1 MGKLI
6 IVKFVKSKEVNNQM
20 KIWLNKKEYTFFAP
34 TVLADKLAV
43 GQLQFV
49 KTGPRLNSKKKNTLI
64 QIQSIKEADDS
75 KRKMITLA
83 LKNPDIV
90 KFEDDKPLI
99 QDTKRNVVKNAFW
112 KLKTKQVWLLP
123 KKEDK

>member
-6 IVKFVKSKEVNNQM
+6 IVKFVKSKKVNNQM

-49 KTGPRLNSKKKNTLI
+49 KTGPRLNLKKKNTLM
-64 QIQSIKEADDS
+64 QIQSIKDVDDT
-75 KRKMITLA
+75 KRKMITFV
-83 LKNPDIV
+83 LKEPIV
-90 KFEDDKPLI
+90 VDLSKPI
-99 QDTKRNVVKNAFW
+99 TQSSKKNVVKEAREE
-112 KLKTKQVWLLP
+112 LKSKHMWTLP
-123 KKEDK
+123 KKEDE

>member
-34 TVLADKLAV
+34 TALADKLAV

-64 QIQSIKEADDS
+64 QIQSIKDVDDT
-75 KRKMITLA
+75 KRKMITFA
-83 LKNPDIV
+83 LKKSIV
-90 KFEDDKPLI
+90 VDLSKPI
-99 QDTKRNVVKNAFW
+99 TQSSKQNVVKEAREE
-112 KLKTKQVWLLP
+112 LKSKHVWTLP
-123 KKEDK
+123 KKEDE

>member
-6 IVKFVKSKEVNNQM
+6 IVKFVKSKKVNNQM

-49 KTGPRLNSKKKNTLI
+49 KTGPRLNLKKKNTLI
-64 QIQSIKEADDS
+64 QIQSIKDVDDT
-75 KRKMITLA
+75 KRKMITFV
-83 LKNPDIV
+83 LK
-90 KFEDDKPLI
+90 KPIAVDLSKPI
-99 QDTKRNVVKNAFW
+99 TQSSKQNVVKEAREE
-112 KLKTKQVWLLP
+112 LKSKHVWTLP
-123 KKEDK
+123 KKEDE

>member
-6 IVKFVKSKEVNNQM
+6 VVKFVKSKKINNQM

-64 QIQSIKEADDS
+64 QIQSIKDVDDT
-75 KRKMITLA
+75 KRKMITFV
-83 LKNPDIV
+83 LKKPIV
-90 KFEDDKPLI
+90 VDLSKPI
-99 QDTKRNVVKNAFW
+99 TQSSKQNVVKEAREE
-112 KLKTKQVWLLP
+112 LKSKNVWPLS
-123 KKEDK
+123 KKEEK

>member
-6 IVKFVKSKEVNNQM
+6 IVKFVKSKKVNNQM

-64 QIQSIKEADDS
+64 QIQSIKDVDGT
-75 KRKMITLA
+75 KRKMITFVVNSNHP
-83 LKNPDIV
+83 LK
-90 KFEDDKPLI
+90 
-99 QDTKRNVVKNAFW
+99 
-112 KLKTKQVWLLP
+112 
-123 KKEDK
+123 

>member
-6 IVKFVKSKEVNNQM
+6 IVKFVKSKKVNNQM

-64 QIQSIKEADDS
+64 QIQSIKDVDDT
-75 KRKMITLA
+75 KRKMITFA
-83 LKNPDIV
+83 LKKSIV
-90 KFEDDKPLI
+90 VDLSKPI
-99 QDTKRNVVKNAFW
+99 TQSGKQNVVKEAREE
-112 KLKTKQVWLLP
+112 LKSKHVWTLP
-123 KKEDK
+123 KKEEK

>member
-64 QIQSIKEADDS
+64 QIQSIKDVDDI
-75 KRKMITLA
+75 KRKMITFV
-83 LKNPDIV
+83 LKKPIV
-90 KFEDDKPLI
+90 VDLSKPI
-99 QDTKRNVVKNAFW
+99 TQNSKQNVVKEAREE
-112 KLKTKQVWLLP
+112 LKSKHVWILP
-123 KKEDK
+123 KKEEK

>member
-6 IVKFVKSKEVNNQM
+6 IVKFVKSKKVNNQM

-49 KTGPRLNSKKKNTLI
+49 KTGPRLNPKKKNTLM
-64 QIQSIKEADDS
+64 QIQSIKDVDDT
-75 KRKMITLA
+75 KRKMITFV
-83 LKNPDIV
+83 LKKPIV
-90 KFEDDKPLI
+90 VDLSKPI
-99 QDTKRNVVKNAFW
+99 TQSSKQNVVKEAREE
-112 KLKTKQVWLLP
+112 LKSKHVWTLP

>member
-6 IVKFVKSKEVNNQM
+6 VVKFVKSKKINNQM

-64 QIQSIKEADDS
+64 QIQSIKDVD
-75 KRKMITLA
+75 
-83 LKNPDIV
+83 
-90 KFEDDKPLI
+90 
-99 QDTKRNVVKNAFW
+99 DTKRKTITFVLKKPIVVDLSKPITQSSKQNVVKEAREE
-112 KLKTKQVWLLP
+112 LKSKNVWPLS
-123 KKEDK
+123 KKEEK

>member
-6 IVKFVKSKEVNNQM
+6 IVKFVKSKKVNNQM

-49 KTGPRLNSKKKNTLI
+49 KTGPRLNPKKKNTLI
-64 QIQSIKEADDS
+64 QIQSIKDVDDT
-75 KRKMITLA
+75 KRKMITFV
-83 LKNPDIV
+83 LKKPIV
-90 KFEDDKPLI
+90 VDLSKPI
-99 QDTKRNVVKNAFW
+99 TQSSKQNVVKEAREE
-112 KLKTKQVWLLP
+112 LKFKRVWTLP
-123 KKEDK
+123 KKEDE

>member
-34 TVLADKLAV
+34 TALADKLAV

-64 QIQSIKEADDS
+64 QIQSIKDVDDT
-75 KRKMITLA
+75 KRKMITFV
-83 LKNPDIV
+83 LKKPIV
-90 KFEDDKPLI
+90 VDLSKPI
-99 QDTKRNVVKNAFW
+99 TQSGKQNVVKEAR
-112 KLKTKQVWLLP
+112 KELKSKRVWTLP
-123 KKEDK
+123 KKEDE

>member
-1 MGKLI
+1 MGKLL
-6 IVKFVKSKEVNNQM
+6 IVKFVKFNETKDGL
-20 KIWLNKKEYTFFAP
+20 KIWLGKKEYTFFVP
-34 TVLADKLAV
+34 TALEDKFAV

-49 KTGPRLNSKKKNTLI
+49 KTSSRPKLKRKNTLV
-64 QIQSIKEADDS
+64 QIQAIEEADDS

-83 LKNPDIV
+83 LKNPDII
-90 KFEDDKPLI
+90 KFEDNKPLI

>member
-6 IVKFVKSKEVNNQM
+6 IVKFVKSKKVNNQI

-64 QIQSIKEADDS
+64 QIQSIKDVDDT
-75 KRKMITLA
+75 KRKMITFV
-83 LKNPDIV
+83 LKKSIV
-90 KFEDDKPLI
+90 VDLSKPI
-99 QDTKRNVVKNAFW
+99 TQSSKQNVVKEAREE
-112 KLKTKQVWLLP
+112 LKFKHVWTLP
-123 KKEDK
+123 KKEDE